1 MRPTSTS
8 LLGLLS
14 APTGYRQGRC
24 DANQRSG
31 VVSPRWICVSRGR
44 SDMHAFLSFYVTSRS
59 TIIVNCSSCRTV
71 PLALNPGFV
80 AVCSR
85 ASSSIFSYFFGKGV
99 SVTGRWAAASLCF
112 SVTATATTRTSAAH
126 RNLRATTPTGQC
138 APNHH
143 RLGVSSAP
151 APGPGCRPKGIRSS
165 ACPGSPAPRRII
177 ALVPCKCY
185 TSKQR

>member
-71 PLALNPGFV
+71 PLALNPVFQRDGDGDD
-80 AVCSR
+80 AHERGAPESPGHHPPLASAPPIIIASASR
-85 ASSSIFSYFFGKGV
+85 LPRPRAPAAAQKASG
-99 SVTGRWAAASLCF
+99 ALPAPAAQHLAASL
-112 SVTATATTRTSAAH
+112 H
-126 RNLRATTPTGQC
+126 
-138 APNHH
+138 
-143 RLGVSSAP
+143 
-151 APGPGCRPKGIRSS
+151 
-165 ACPGSPAPRRII
+165 
-177 ALVPCKCY
+177 
-185 TSKQR
+185 